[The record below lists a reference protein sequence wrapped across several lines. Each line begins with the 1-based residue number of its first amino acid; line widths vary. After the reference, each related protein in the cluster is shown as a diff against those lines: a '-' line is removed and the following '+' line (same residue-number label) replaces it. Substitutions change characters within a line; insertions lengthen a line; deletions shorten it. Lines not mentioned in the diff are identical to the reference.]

1 MGTPCVETTE
11 GVVDLPGGGYPVR
24 SGLGLPPL
32 HVVSLTEM
40 IQKHQIVLLTQNNQA
55 LAILPQHFLEQPK
68 NIQAGKQPFFL
79 PQTLGAFKSKQGVG
93 CFSFLEDTASPC
105 FPWSC
110 HPGSMT

>member
-68 NIQAGKQPFFL
+68 KHPSWQTALLLTPNIG
-79 PQTLGAFKSKQGVG
+79 
-93 CFSFLEDTASPC
+93 SF
-105 FPWSC
+105 
-110 HPGSMT
+110 